1 MQTHPSETATR
12 SAYHRPAR
20 DRHAQTQRRGGRPAR
35 REREISGFELY
46 AAYLEAIGARDEEL
60 HCYLHVCDGSAEG
73 DGGGEGIPIAVK
85 DVIGTRGIP
94 TTAGSRILEN
104 YVPVYDATVVERLK
118 AHGLRVLGKTN
129 TDEFAMGSSTEN
141 SAYGPT
147 RNPWDPS
154 RVPGGSGGGSAAA
167 VSAGLAP
174 WALGSD
180 TGGSVKQPSA
190 LCGNVGLRPTYG
202 TVSRYGVVAFASS
215 LDQVGPVARNV
226 RDCAYLYSLLA
237 GRDPRDSTT
246 VDLPHPV
253 ELPEGGDLK
262 GLRIGVPTELNEA
275 EGIDPGVSAAV
286 RAAIDL
292 CASLGAEVAECS
304 LPLSVEYGMACYYLI
319 APAEA
324 SSNLA
329 RYDGV
334 RYGYRT
340 PDATDRLDMYKRTR
354 DEGFGDE
361 PKRRILVGTYALS
374 AGYYDAYYGQ
384 AQKVRTVIKREHDA
398 AFERFDALVCPTSPT
413 VAFPFGSKT
422 DNPLAM
428 YLSDLL
434 TIPSCVAGLPGLNV
448 PCGLSEGLPV
458 GLQLVGSQFGEN
470 TLFRI
475 GHALEQALG
484 LDP

>member
-1 MQTHPSETATR
+1 MIDTLRLTAE
-12 SAYHRPAR
+12 AAK
-20 DRHAQTQRRGGRPAR
+20 DLL
-35 REREISGFELY
+35 ERKEVSGAELF
-46 AAYLEAIGARDEEL
+46 AAYLAAIGERDPEL
-60 HCYLHVCDGSAEG
+60 HCYLHVCEDP
-73 DGGGEGIPIAVK
+73 GGEGIPIAIK

-94 TTAGSRILEN
+94 TTAGSKILEG
-104 YVPVYDATVVERLK
+104 YVPVYDSTVIVRCKE
-118 AHGLRVLGKTN
+118 HGLRILGKTN

-147 RNPWDPS
+147 HNPWDPA

-180 TGGSVKQPSA
+180 TGGSIKQPSA

-202 TVSRYGVVAFASS
+202 TVSRYGIVAFASS
-215 LDQVGPVARNV
+215 LDQVGPVARTV
-226 RDCAYLYSLLA
+226 RDCAFLYSVIA
-237 GRDPRDSTT
+237 GRDPCDTTT
-246 VDLPHPV
+246 VEVPEVVLPN
-253 ELPEGGDLK
+253 GTDLK
-262 GLRIGVPTELNEA
+262 GLRVGIPRELNEHA
-275 EGIDPGVSAAV
+275 AIEPGV
-286 RAAIDL
+286 RAAVERAIEL
-292 CASLGAEVAECS
+292 CRELGAEVGECS
-304 LPLSVEYGMACYYLI
+304 LPRSVDFGLPCYYLV

-334 RYGYRT
+334 RFGYRT
-340 PDATDRLDMYKRTR
+340 PDPADRLDMYKRTR

-384 AQKVRTVIKREHDA
+384 AQKVRTVLAREHAD
-398 AFERFDALVCPTSPT
+398 AFERFDVLVTPTSPT
-413 VAFPFGSKT
+413 VAFELGGRT
-422 DNPLAM
+422 ADPLAM
-428 YLSDLL
+428 YASDLL
-434 TIPSCVAGLPGLNV
+434 TIPSCMAGLPGLNI

-458 GLQLVGSQFGEN
+458 GLQLIGPQFAEN

-475 GHALEQALG
+475 GHALEQAIGFDTVPERLR
-484 LDP
+484 